1 MLKYLISA
9 VTSTMCLVLIVFLIP
24 LSIVVHRDA
33 RNKAITTATE
43 QAITIASVAPT
54 LTPKALSGK
63 PVDGF
68 AATVFLPDGGTMGV
82 PAQRGPAITAATH
95 CTPATTETTD
105 GVEVL
110 VPVAGRDGCPTVVRV
125 LADRTA
131 LYEGAAGITL
141 LLIVVSIALVLVGTL
156 LAERLA
162 RGLLRSVH
170 DLESTAGA
178 IAGGDLHARAR
189 SDGPAEIRRAGAQL
203 NLLAIRVDQLL
214 NKQAQR
220 TADLAH
226 RLRTP
231 LTSLRLDIDALPEG
245 PLTQRLIQDHD
256 TLSRVLN
263 EVILAARRTTAD
275 GASPAAD
282 LVSVVTERV
291 EFWSVLAEETDRKI
305 SCNFCAGPL
314 LIGAGP
320 AALAAALDALLGN
333 IFAHTPAGVSI
344 HLSIHRADTDA
355 LLVVDDA
362 GPGFPNLD
370 VTVRGRSKGS
380 STGLGLDIARHTAED
395 SGGRMRLGTPPGG
408 GARVEL
414 LFGGLEAQS

>member
-1 MLKYLISA
+1 M
-9 VTSTMCLVLIVFLIP
+9 LIVFLIP
-24 LSIVVHRDA
+24 LSILVHRDA
-33 RNKAITTATE
+33 RNKAVTTATE

-54 LTPKALSGK
+54 LTAKALSAT

-68 AATVFLPDGGTMGV
+68 AATVFLPDGGIIGV
-82 PAQRGPAITAATH
+82 PAQPGPDVTAARH
-95 CTPATTETTD
+95 CTPTTTETSE

-110 VPVAGRDGCPTVVRV
+110 VPVAGHDGCPTVVRV

-141 LLIVVSIALVLVGTL
+141 MLIVISIALVLVGAL

-170 DLESTAGA
+170 DLESTASA

-231 LTSLRLDIDALPEG
+231 LTSLRLDIDALPGG
-245 PLTQRLIQDHD
+245 PLTQRLIHDHD

-282 LVSVVTERV
+282 LVSVVNERV

-305 SCNFCAGPL
+305 SCDFCAGPL
-314 LIGAGP
+314 VIGAGP

-333 IFAHTPAGVSI
+333 IFAHTPAGVPI
-344 HLSIHRADTDA
+344 HLSIQRAGTDA
-355 LLVVDDA
+355 LLIVDDA

-370 VTVRGRSKGS
+370 VTVRGRSKGA

-395 SGGRMRLGTPPGG
+395 SGGKMQLGTPPGG

-414 LFGGLEAQS
+414 LFGGLDAQS